1 MTPETRLPS
10 DWPAQKDP
18 LIDPVYQRVRT
29 LIGFVQGLFNA
40 LPDGRYR
47 WSPDPE
53 RTEITVTGAYPLQAA
68 AVNARPAIVIMA
80 GQTSYA
86 NIGIGNFDGISD
98 HGNMIY
104 RDVIASTAIINCLA
118 RTGPEASSLAWFVA
132 SNIKALRRFL
142 QMQGGFLRIGQDM
155 TIGTESP
162 PGGLLQDFIDGG
174 VVNVQVMTAMYI
186 PHTWEVRYPTDA
198 HLATQVE
205 LQSISGDTLQELQEQ
220 TVAPPGNGT

>member
-1 MTPETRLPS
+1 
-10 DWPAQKDP
+10 
-18 LIDPVYQRVRT
+18 
-29 LIGFVQGLFNA
+29 
-40 LPDGRYR
+40 
-47 WSPDPE
+47 
-53 RTEITVTGAYPLQAA
+53 
-68 AVNARPAIVIMA
+68 
-80 GQTSYA
+80 
-86 NIGIGNFDGISD
+86 
-98 HGNMIY
+98 
-104 RDVIASTAIINCLA
+104 
-118 RTGPEASSLAWFVA
+118 
-132 SNIKALRRFL
+132 
-142 QMQGGFLRIGQDM
+142 M